1 LPLDYEMKETP
12 YEPMVAVSVKAAI
25 QSSKPNETTAGLQG
39 LTRGLLAVMLILVS
53 VMYAAFY

>member
-1 LPLDYEMKETP
+1 MKETP